1 MAVVD
6 QLREC
11 VGFQWDAGNSEKNW
25 HGHQVSR
32 GEVEEA
38 FFNHPLMIGGDPVHS
53 SQESRFYMLGQTNA
67 GRRLF
72 VAFTIRVN
80 LICIISARD
89 MSRRERRVY
98 EAAE

>member
-1 MAVVD
+1 MAIVD
-6 QLREC
+6 ELREC

-25 HGHQVSR
+25 QGHLVSR
-32 GEVEEA
+32 GEAEEA
-38 FFNHPLMIGGDPVHS
+38 FFNHPIMVGDDSVHS
-53 SQESRFYMLGQTNA
+53 VQEPRFYMLGETNA

-80 LICIISARD
+80 LIRIISARD

>member
-1 MAVVD
+1 MVVVD

-25 HGHQVSR
+25 QGHQVSR
-32 GEVEEA
+32 GEAEEA
-38 FFNHPLMIGGDPVHS
+38 FFNHPLMIGDDPVHS
-53 SQESRFYMLGQTNA
+53 SQESRFYVLGQTNA

-80 LICIISARD
+80 LIRIISARD
-89 MSRRERRVY
+89 MSRREQRVY